1 MRVYNQL
8 RVSKYEYEYPLIEK
22 WCKEN
27 LVLPNPDYAKKAR
40 MGFWLGNT
48 PKTLGLY
55 EIDGDDLVLP
65 YGCFNEILRLCP
77 LMAEVKMD
85 FAEHERIDYGCTLPL
100 YDYQQKALDAL
111 VECGKGI
118 LQSPAGSGKTQIG
131 IATAVA
137 LGARTLW
144 LCHTLDLVKQS
155 KSRAEQYM
163 SPSLTGTITE
173 GRVQIGK
180 AITFATVQTMC
191 NLDLSQYR
199 DVWDCIIVDE
209 CHRVAGTPTA
219 MTQFSKVLNAL
230 AARHKY
236 GLSAT
241 VHRADGMIA
250 ATYALLG
257 GIAYQVPDAA
267 VREKI
272 MTVSVLPRATHQGLS
287 REFLDTDGTIIYAK
301 LVNFLADR
309 HKRNSLIVD
318 DLILNRDHYNLIL
331 SDRLAHLE
339 TLMNRLPPDL
349 RKQAAMIDGK
359 MTSKK
364 AKALREQ
371 AIEEMRQGRKRY
383 LFATYSLAKEGLDIP
398 RLDRLYLTTP
408 QKDYAVIT
416 QSIGRIAR
424 TFEGKGEPIAYDYV
438 DDGIQYLVRSYKK
451 RCTTYRKCG
460 CKFIEQGVSK

>member
-1 MRVYNQL
+1 MTVGNQL
-8 RVSKYEYEYPLIEK
+8 RIQEPTADLLG
-22 WCKEN
+22 WCKKN
-27 LVLPNPDYAKKAR
+27 MVLANPDYAKKVR
-40 MGFWLGNT
+40 MHLWLGNT
-48 PKTLGLY
+48 PQKLY
-55 EIDGDDLVLP
+55 LMQWDGNTLVLP
-65 YGCFNEILRLCP
+65 YGCLNTVLSMGEC
-77 LMAEVKMD
+77 EVINDLPSPKKVD
-85 FAEHERIDYGCTLPL
+85 FGCSVPL
-100 YDYQQKALDAL
+100 YDYQEAAKEAMLKAYY
-111 VECGKGI
+111 GI
-118 LQSPAGSGKTQIG
+118 LQSPAGSGKTQVG
-131 IATAVA
+131 IALAAA
-137 LGARTLW
+137 LGRKTLW
-144 LCHTLDLVKQS
+144 LTHTRDLLSQS

-191 NLDLSQYR
+191 NLDLGRYR

-209 CHRVAGTPTA
+209 CHRVAGTPTSV
-219 MTQFSKVLNAL
+219 TQFSKVLNSL

-257 GIAYQVPDAA
+257 QIAYQVPDAA
-267 VREKI
+267 VAEKV
-272 MTVSVLPRATHQGLS
+272 MTVNVLPRPTHQGLS

-309 HKRNSLIVD
+309 YDRNELIAA
-318 DLILNRDHYNLIL
+318 DLVENRNHYNLIL
-331 SDRLAHLE
+331 SDRLSHLE
-339 TLMNRLPPDL
+339 YLMKHLPHDL
-349 RKQAAMIDGK
+349 RDQAVMVDGK

-364 AKALREQ
+364 AKAMREQ
-371 AIEEMRQGRKRY
+371 AIEDMRQGRKRY

-398 RLDRLYLTTP
+398 RLDRLYLATP

-424 TFEGKGEPIAYDYV
+424 TFEGKAEPVVYDYV
-438 DDGIQYLVRSYKK
+438 DEGIQYLVRSYKK
-451 RCTTYRKCG
+451 RCATYRKCG
-460 CKFIEQGVSK
+460 CKFIE

>member
-48 PKTLGLY
+48 PKTLSLY
-55 EIDGDDLVLP
+55 EINGDDLVLP

-77 LMAEVKMD
+77 LMAEVRMD
-85 FAEHERIDYGCTLPL
+85 FVEHERIDYGCTLPL

-191 NLDLSQYR
+191 NLDLSRYR
-199 DVWDCIIVDE
+199 DTWGCVIVDE

-219 MTQFSKVLNAL
+219 VTQFSKVLSSL

-257 GIAYQVPDAA
+257 KIAYQVPDEA
-267 VREKI
+267 VADKV
-272 MTVSVLPRATHQGLS
+272 MTVSVLPRPTQIGLS
-287 REFLDTDGTIIYAK
+287 KEFLDTDGTIIYAK
-301 LVNFLADR
+301 LINYLAEDFR
-309 HKRNSLIVD
+309 RNGQIVG
-318 DLILNRDHYNLIL
+318 DLMLNAEHYNLVL

-339 TLMNRLPPDL
+339 YLMAHLPKHL
-349 RKQAAMIDGK
+349 RDQAVMVDGK

-364 AKALREQ
+364 GKAKREQ
-371 AIEEMRQGRKRY
+371 AIEDMRAGKKHY
-383 LFATYSLAKEGLDIP
+383 LFATYALAKEGLDIP

-408 QKDYAVIT
+408 QKDYAIIT
-416 QSIGRIAR
+416 QSVGRIAR

-438 DDGIQYLVRSYKK
+438 DNGVQYLVRSYKK
-451 RCTTYRKCG
+451 RCTSYRKCG
-460 CKFIEQGVSK
+460 CKILD

>member
-8 RVSKYEYEYPLIEK
+8 RISKREPEYERVLAYAR
-22 WCKEN
+22 KE
-27 LVLPNPDYAKKAR
+27 LTISNPDYTKKAR

-48 PKTLGLY
+48 PKSLTLY
-55 EIDGDDLVLP
+55 EIDGNDLVLP
-65 YGCFNEILRLCP
+65 YGCLNDVLTLCP
-77 LMAEVKMD
+77 FITVDMRFTETKPVNFD
-85 FAEHERIDYGCTLPL
+85 CTIPL
-100 YDYQQKALDAL
+100 YDYQEKAKEIL
-111 VECGKGI
+111 VEAGKGI
-118 LQSPAGSGKTQIG
+118 LQSAAGSGKTQIG
-131 IATAVA
+131 LAVA
-137 LGARTLW
+137 ASLNCKTLW
-144 LCHTLDLVKQS
+144 LCHTLDLIRQS
-155 KSRAEQYM
+155 KNRAEQYM
-163 SPSLTGTITE
+163 SPTLTGTITE

-180 AITFATVQTMC
+180 GITFATVQTMC
-191 NLDLSQYR
+191 NLDLSRYR
-199 DVWDCIIVDE
+199 DTWGCVIVDE

-219 MTQFSKVLNAL
+219 VTQFSKVLSSL

-257 GIAYQVPDAA
+257 KIAYQVPDEA
-267 VREKI
+267 VADKI
-272 MTVSVLPRATHQGLS
+272 MQVTVLPRTTKVGLS
-287 REFLDTDGTIIYAK
+287 KEFLDTDGTIIYAK
-301 LVNFLADR
+301 LVNYLVEDFC
-309 HKRNSLIVD
+309 RNALIVG
-318 DLILNRDHYNLIL
+318 DLMLNSDHYNLIL

-339 TLMNRLPPDL
+339 YLMNHLPKQL
-349 RKQAAMIDGK
+349 RAQAVMVDGK

-364 AKALREQ
+364 GKAKREQ
-371 AIEEMRQGRKRY
+371 ALADMRAGKKRY

-408 QKDYAVIT
+408 QKDYAVVA

-438 DDGIQYLVRSYKK
+438 DNGIQYLIRSYKK

-460 CKFIEQGVSK
+460 CKIME

>member
-8 RVSKYEYEYPLIEK
+8 RVSKYEYEYPLVEK

-48 PKTLGLY
+48 PKTLSLY
-55 EIDGDDLVLP
+55 EINGDDLVLP

-77 LMAEVKMD
+77 LMAEVRMD
-85 FAEHERIDYGCTLPL
+85 FVEHERIDYGCTLPL

-219 MTQFSKVLNAL
+219 VTQFSKVLSSL

-257 GIAYQVPDAA
+257 KIAYQVPDEA
-267 VREKI
+267 VADKI
-272 MTVSVLPRATHQGLS
+272 MTVSVLPRPTQIGLS
-287 REFLDTDGTIIYAK
+287 KEFLDTDGTIIYAK
-301 LVNFLADR
+301 LINYLAEDFR
-309 HKRNSLIVD
+309 RNGQIVG
-318 DLILNRDHYNLIL
+318 DLMLNAEHYNLVL

-339 TLMNRLPPDL
+339 YLMAHLPKHL
-349 RKQAAMIDGK
+349 RDQAVMVDGK

-364 AKALREQ
+364 GKAKREQ
-371 AIEEMRQGRKRY
+371 AIEDMRAGKKHY
-383 LFATYSLAKEGLDIP
+383 LFATYALAKEGLDIP

-408 QKDYAVIT
+408 QKDYAIIT
-416 QSIGRIAR
+416 QSVGRIAR

-438 DDGIQYLVRSYKK
+438 DNGIQYLVRSYKK
-451 RCTTYRKCG
+451 RCTSYRKCG
-460 CKFIEQGVSK
+460 CKILE

>member
-1 MRVYNQL
+1 MQIIVGSQL
-8 RVSKYEYEYPLIEK
+8 RIKNPSEQLLV
-22 WCKEN
+22 WCKQQ
-27 LVLPNPDYAKKAR
+27 LILSNPEYIKKTR
-40 MGFWLGNT
+40 MGFWVGKT
-48 PKTLGLY
+48 PEKLY
-55 EIDGDDLVLP
+55 LYQWDGDTLVLP
-65 YGCFNEILRLCP
+65 YGCLKTVMEQMTKRDAIKLDMVTP
-77 LMAEVKMD
+77 TP
-85 FAEHERIDYGCTLPL
+85 IWYGADIPL
-100 YDYQQKALDAL
+100 YDYQKEAVAKMLEAQF
-111 VECGKGI
+111 GI
-118 LQSPAGSGKTQIG
+118 LQAPPGCGKTQMG
-131 IATAVA
+131 IAIATT
-137 LGARTLW
+137 LGRRTLW
-144 LCHTLDLVKQS
+144 LTHTLDLVKQS

-257 GIAYQVPDAA
+257 GIAYQVPDEA
-267 VREKI
+267 VRDKI

-309 HKRNSLIVD
+309 YPRNNLIVA
-318 DLILNRDHYNLIL
+318 DLMANRDHYNLIL
-331 SDRLAHLE
+331 SDRLTHLE
-339 TLMNRLPPDL
+339 TLMNRLPSDL
-349 RKQAAMIDGK
+349 RKQAVMIDGK
-359 MTSKK
+359 MTTKK

-451 RCTTYRKCG
+451 RCTTYRKAG
-460 CKFIEQGVSK
+460 CKFIEP